1 MTMFSIYI
9 DSPVPNLKD
18 IKEDF
23 LNQLSS
29 VQDSIPNFQ
38 DFIETLTEISIP
50 NLLGLPD
57 PVFSDYSNILQE
69 LMEIIDAI
77 KYQADT
83 LTMMN
88 IFKPLV
94 SVIGGSLED
103 LLPKIPVLNFSI
115 IDIVNG
121 NIQGLYDAVV
131 DALRN
136 GITLPFL
143 PIEMFENFSNY
154 AKESLLALKMILV
167 GYKEMLL
174 NTLQGM
180 IKQVMSILDI
190 SGVLPTL
197 PIVPSIDQL
206 KDIVL
211 AAFPEYEN
219 WYEIITNVD
228 ISKITGLFGL
238 DSFILPENLFI
249 PNFSNYEQY
258 LMETFNQ
265 IKDRYLTLGLSMLV
279 EFVESVLGV
288 LNFSFPSFYIRF

>member
-1 MTMFSIYI
+1 MFSIYI

-38 DFIETLTEISIP
+38 DFVETLTEIPIP
-50 NLLGLPD
+50 KLLGLPD
-57 PVFSDYSNILQE
+57 PIFSDYSNILQE

-103 LLPKIPVLNFSI
+103 LLPKIPALNFSI
-115 IDIVNG
+115 IDVVNG
-121 NIQGLYDAVV
+121 NIQGLYNAVV
-131 DALRN
+131 EALRN
-136 GITLPFL
+136 GVALPFL
-143 PIEMFENFSNY
+143 PVEMFEDFSNY

-167 GYKEMLL
+167 GYKEILL
-174 NTLQGM
+174 DAMQGM
-180 IKQVMSILDI
+180 IKQVMSIIDI

-197 PIVPSIDQL
+197 PIIPSIDQL

-211 AAFPEYEN
+211 AAFPEYES
-219 WYEIITNVD
+219 WYEAITNVD
-228 ISKITGLFGL
+228 ISKIIGLFGL

-265 IKDRYLTLGLSMLV
+265 IKDHYLTLGLSMLV
-279 EFVESVLGV
+279 EFVESVLGI

>member
-1 MTMFSIYI
+1 MFSIYI

-38 DFIETLTEISIP
+38 EFIETLTEISIP

-57 PVFSDYSNILQE
+57 PIFSDYSNILQE

-83 LTMMN
+83 LTIMN

-94 SVIGGSLED
+94 SVIGGSLEN

-121 NIQGLYDAVV
+121 NIQGLYYAVV
-131 DALRN
+131 EALRE
-136 GITLPFL
+136 GIALPFL
-143 PIEMFENFSNY
+143 PVEMFENFSNY

-167 GYKEMLL
+167 GYKEILL
-174 NTLQGM
+174 DTMQGM
-180 IKQVMSILDI
+180 IKQVMSTLDI

-197 PIVPSIDQL
+197 PIIPSIDQL

-211 AAFPEYEN
+211 AAFPEYES

-228 ISKITGLFGL
+228 ISKIIELFGL
-238 DSFILPENLFI
+238 DSFILPENIFI

-265 IKDRYLTLGLSMLV
+265 IKDYYLTLGLNMLV
-279 EFVESVLGV
+279 EFVESVLGI

>member
-1 MTMFSIYI
+1 MFSIYI
-9 DSPVPNLKD
+9 DSPVPKMKD

-38 DFIETLTEISIP
+38 EFIETLTEIPIP

-57 PVFSDYSNILQE
+57 PIFSDYSNILQE

-131 DALRN
+131 EALRN

-143 PIEMFENFSNY
+143 PVDMFENFSNY

-167 GYKEMLL
+167 GYKEILL
-174 NTLQGM
+174 DTMQGM

-197 PIVPSIDQL
+197 PTIPSIDQL
-206 KDIVL
+206 KDIAL
-211 AAFPEYEN
+211 AAFPEYES
-219 WYEIITNVD
+219 WYEIITNVG
-228 ISKITGLFGL
+228 ISKIIGLFGL

-258 LMETFNQ
+258 LMDTFNQ
-265 IKDRYLTLGLSMLV
+265 IKDHYLTLGLSMLV
-279 EFVESVLGV
+279 EFVENVLGV